1 MKGERALLLTRGA
14 HAFFGPTSCPAL
26 PLLIGFF
33 RHHLHFPISS
43 PLIAEPLLSQ
53 PTAAERLLS
62 QPTAAGPLLACQV
75 CPAKSAFLLHLVNSH
90 THLTNASSHGL
101 ECICCEG

>member
-1 MKGERALLLTRGA
+1 MKGERALLLTRRA

-43 PLIAEPLLSQ
+43 PLMAEPLLSQ
-53 PTAAERLLS
+53 PTE
-62 QPTAAGPLLACQV
+62 AGPLRGVSGMPRQISV
-75 CPAKSAFLLHLVNSH
+75 SASSSSH
-90 THLTNASSHGL
+90 THLTNASPHGL
-101 ECICCEG
+101 EYIYCEG

>member
-1 MKGERALLLTRGA
+1 MKGERALLLTRRA

-33 RHHLHFPISS
+33 RHRLLFPIS
-43 PLIAEPLLSQ
+43 PLLMAEP
-53 PTAAERLLS
+53 LLS

-75 CPAKSAFLLHLVNSH
+75 CPAKSAFLLHQVNSH
-90 THLTNASSHGL
+90 THLTNASPHGL

>member
-33 RHHLHFPISS
+33 RHRLFFPISP
-43 PLIAEPLLSQ
+43 PLM
-53 PTAAERLLS
+53 
-62 QPTAAGPLLACQV
+62 AGPLLSHPTAASPLRGVSDMPRQISV
-75 CPAKSAFLLHLVNSH
+75 SASSSSH
-90 THLTNASSHGL
+90 THLTNASPHGL
-101 ECICCEG
+101 EYIYCEG

>member
-43 PLIAEPLLSQ
+43 PLMAEPLLSQ
-53 PTAAERLLS
+53 PKAAGPLLS
-62 QPTAAGPLLACQV
+62 QPTEAGPLWGVSGMPSQISV
-75 CPAKSAFLLHLVNSH
+75 S
-90 THLTNASSHGL
+90 TSSS
-101 ECICCEG
+101 

>member
-1 MKGERALLLTRGA
+1 MKGERALLLTRRA

-33 RHHLHFPISS
+33 RHRLLFPISP

-53 PTAAERLLS
+53 PTAAESLE
-62 QPTAAGPLLACQV
+62 GM
-75 CPAKSAFLLHLVNSH
+75 SAIPRQISVSASSSSH
-90 THLTNASSHGL
+90 THLTNASPHGL
-101 ECICCEG
+101 EYIYCEG